1 MKIRKWKIKDLKI
14 SSSIQEDY
22 YDTMR
27 EGKSHDSYEYWNYL
41 TESLKEGYNPKDN
54 CYIRLSKKGHM
65 LDGNHRAVVLKDMYG
80 GEKEIDVKVVSIPYH
95 ILLVIMFLFI
105 VAPID
110 YIISLFTGKKECNDC
125 IPVPRPKLERGI
137 LKWKGKEYSILSS
150 IWSIIKTILL
160 IPIALLVFIISK
172 IGSLLGIENKK
183 VKAYKK
189 IKGLK

>member
-1 MKIRKWKIKDLKI
+1 
-14 SSSIQEDY
+14 
-22 YDTMR
+22 
-27 EGKSHDSYEYWNYL
+27 
-41 TESLKEGYNPKDN
+41 
-54 CYIRLSKKGHM
+54 M
-65 LDGNHRAVVLKDMYG
+65 LDGNHRAVVLKDMYE

-110 YIISLFTGKKECNDC
+110 YIISLFIGKKECNDC
-125 IPVPRPKLERGI
+125 RPVPRPKLGGFI
-137 LKWKGKEYSILSS
+137 KWKGKEYSILSS

-172 IGSLLGIENKK
+172 IGSLLGIENKR

-189 IKGLK
+189 IKELK